1 MVILSPSILAA
12 DFNVLGEQIKAVEEA
27 GVPYLHIDVMDGSYV
42 PNITFG
48 MPVISSIRKNTKL
61 IFDVHLMVTEPIRF
75 IEDFKK
81 AGADIITVHAEAC
94 THLHRT
100 ITKIKEMGLK
110 AGVALNPATS
120 LSKLNYCLNDVDM
133 ILLMTVDPG
142 FGGQTFIPYSL
153 DKIRKLKEKILKT
166 GADID
171 IEVDGGITLDNVA
184 DVIKAGANVIVSGTS
199 VFSGDISANI
209 KNFKEVFSRFE

>member
-120 LSKLNYCLNDVDM
+120 LSKLDYCLNDVDM

>member
-120 LSKLNYCLNDVDM
+120 LSKLDYCLNHVDM